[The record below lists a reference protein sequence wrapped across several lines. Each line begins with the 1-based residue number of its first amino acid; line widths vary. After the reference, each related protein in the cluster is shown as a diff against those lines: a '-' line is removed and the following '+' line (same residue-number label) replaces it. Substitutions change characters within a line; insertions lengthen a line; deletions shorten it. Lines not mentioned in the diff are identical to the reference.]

1 MTPNWNKTVE
11 AEMTLAQ
18 KALKAAQLLLKRAF
32 LEDATSRAYYA
43 VLHAARAALAA
54 QATAPKT
61 HAGVM
66 RMLGE
71 QLVKTGHI
79 EAEYS
84 RMFSAAQDARKFC
97 DYVSS
102 FQMSPDKAELR
113 VHDAA
118 RFVERI
124 ERYLKDRKAANDGE
138 KTASTVREGPSP
150 YRTKR
155 GRKKMRL
162 ARQSVGRG

>member
-11 AEMTLAQ
+11 TEMALAH
-18 KALKAAQLLLKRAF
+18 KALKAAQLLLKGEL

-43 VLHAARAALAA
+43 VLHAARAALAT

-102 FQMSPDKAELR
+102 FQMSLDKAELR
-113 VHDAA
+113 VHEAA

-124 ERYLKDRKAANDGE
+124 ERYLKDQKTAKDGE
-138 KTASTVREGPSP
+138 KTAAVVREGPP
-150 YRTKR
+150 PAYRTKR
-155 GRKKMRL
+155 AKRRMRDE
-162 ARQSVGRG
+162 R

>member
-1 MTPNWNKTVE
+1 MTPNWNKT
-11 AEMTLAQ
+11 AESEMDRARG
-18 KALKAAQLLLKRAF
+18 ALKAAQWLLKGEF
-32 LEDATSRAYYA
+32 LEDAASRAYYA
-43 VLHAARAALAA
+43 VFHAARAALAT

-84 RMFSAAQDARKFC
+84 RIFSAAQDARKFC

-113 VHDAA
+113 VDDAA

-124 ERYLKDRKAANDGE
+124 ERYLKDQKAASDG
-138 KTASTVREGPSP
+138 KNTAAVVRERPSP
-150 YRTKR
+150 YGTKR
-155 GRKKMRL
+155 AKRRKT
-162 ARQSVGRG
+162 G